1 MQEDYTGIKTIV
13 TGSRDSSVTLV
24 AALLLLTLAA
34 GVVGAIAGASIGF
47 VLDSPHLLKFAAG
60 GLAAGLLLAFV
71 YAFKRLFYFVEI
83 ALGVDLNGDGFQGE
97 PEPEPE
103 PRSVHEMRVILEE
116 DQGRHIEFIDLPH
129 ADRLPV
135 LAAGLLAGRSFNQA
149 AWTGAGGLF
158 SRAEFDQLRD
168 VLIERGLAAWK
179 NPNSRAQGVELT
191 AAWRAVMRRLAERSP
206 ALSGGNDE

>member
-1 MQEDYTGIKTIV
+1 
-13 TGSRDSSVTLV
+13 
-24 AALLLLTLAA
+24 
-34 GVVGAIAGASIGF
+34 
-47 VLDSPHLLKFAAG
+47 
-60 GLAAGLLLAFV
+60 
-71 YAFKRLFYFVEI
+71 
-83 ALGVDLNGDGFQGE
+83 
-97 PEPEPE
+97 
-103 PRSVHEMRVILEE
+103 MRVILEE

-179 NPNSRAQGVELT
+179 NPNARAQGVELT
-191 AAWRAVMRRLAERSP
+191 AAGRAVMRRLAERSP